1 MKKIKVI
8 FKTHLDIG
16 FTDFAEVVTL
26 RYLER
31 DIPRAIETADYFR
44 AHDHNQFRYCWTV
57 GSWLLYEY
65 LERSNSLERKKL
77 EVAVERGDIAWH
89 ALPFT
94 THSELAG
101 ESLFRFGLA
110 LSQKLDARFGRKTTG
125 AKLTDVPGHTRGI
138 VGPLAEAGVKLLHI
152 GINPASAAAK
162 VPPLFRWRDRE
173 GREIIV
179 AYQPD
184 YGSMLEIP
192 GHDTGYLIVVGGD
205 NTGAQ
210 SPEVVLELLKQHPG
224 AETATFSDLAAEL
237 EPLRETLPL
246 VTSEIGDSWIHGV
259 GSDPWKVAR
268 FRELCRFR
276 REEGLEREEQ
286 FSRLL
291 LQVAEHTWGMDE
303 KTHFKNRTA
312 WRASELRKIAA
323 EPEMVR
329 FVASWKEQ
337 RDYLTRA
344 VAALPAAS
352 AEKAQRRLET
362 LNPVPVRLSARR
374 CNCFE
379 TKHFVIEIDP
389 ERGCLSRLCRK
400 DAGLELAAPDRPLFL
415 FVQESFTVADMERFM
430 SRYLRSRA
438 AWALADFGKPGMPE
452 SLPKQVAEGFP
463 ARAGGRY
470 RDGAWHIALGGDYPR
485 GRVGGFHRVTLELTL
500 PDDRPQ
506 IQARLQ
512 WFGKSPDRQPHAAWL
527 EFHPAVKCD
536 FCRFTKLGEPVD
548 ASDVVAGGGRSLHAI
563 DGAVRWG
570 NERAVLEVDSP
581 DAPLLAPGRRALGD
595 FPDTLPDPAAGIG
608 FNLYNNLWGTN
619 FPMWFGDD
627 MLFRFE
633 LNLPP
638 D

>member
-1 MKKIKVI
+1 MMNNIRII

-16 FTDFAEVVTL
+16 FTDFAEAVTR

-44 AHDHNQFRYCWTV
+44 LHDHHGFRYCWTV
-57 GSWLLYEY
+57 GSWLLCEY
-65 LERSNSLERKKL
+65 LERSNSLNRKKL
-77 EVAVERGDIAWH
+77 EAAIERGDIAWH

-101 ESLFRFGLA
+101 ESLFRFGLT
-110 LSQKLDARFGRKTTG
+110 LSQKLDARFGRKTVG

-138 VGPLAEAGVKLLHI
+138 VRPLAEAGVKLLHI
-152 GINPASAAAK
+152 GINPASSAAK

-184 YGSMLEIP
+184 YGSMLEVP
-192 GHDTGYLIVVGGD
+192 GGDTGYLIVVGGD

-210 SPEVVLELLKQHPG
+210 SPEVVLELLKQYPG
-224 AETATFSDLAAEL
+224 ARTATLNDLAAEL
-237 EPLRETLPL
+237 EPFRDTLPV

-276 REEGLEREEQ
+276 GEEGLEGEEP
-286 FSRLL
+286 FSRRL

-312 WRASELRKIAA
+312 WRAFELRKIAA
-323 EPEMVR
+323 EPETVR
-329 FVASWKEQ
+329 FEASWREQ
-337 RDYLTRA
+337 RDYLDRA
-344 VAALPAAS
+344 VAALPAPL
-352 AEKAQRRLET
+352 AEKAQRRLAA
-362 LNPVPVRLSARR
+362 LNPVPVRLPSER

-379 TKHFVIEIDP
+379 TKHFLLEIDP

-400 DAGLELAAPDRPLFL
+400 DSGQELAAPDRPLFL
-415 FVQESFTVADMERFM
+415 FVLESFTSSDMERFA
-430 SRYLRSRA
+430 SRYLRSRPE
-438 AWALADFGKPGMPE
+438 WALADFGKPGMPE
-452 SLPKQVAEGFP
+452 SLPKQVTEGFP

-470 RDGAWHIALGGDYPR
+470 RDGAWHIAVGGDYPH
-485 GRVGGFHRVTLELTL
+485 GRVGGFRRVTLELTL
-500 PDDRPQ
+500 PDDRPA

-527 EFHPAVKCD
+527 ELHPATQCD
-536 FCRFTKLGEPVD
+536 SCRFTKLGEPVD
-548 ASDVVAGGGRSLHAI
+548 AADVVAGGGRALHAI
-563 DGAVRWG
+563 DGTVRWG
-570 NERAVLEVDSP
+570 GLEVKSP

-595 FPDTLPDPAAGIG
+595 FPDTLPDVNAGIG

-633 LNLPP
+633 LN
-638 D
+638 

>member
-1 MKKIKVI
+1 MKNIRVI

-16 FTDFAEVVTL
+16 FTDMAETVTN

-31 DIPRAIETADYFR
+31 DIPRAIETAEYFR
-44 AHDHNQFRYCWTV
+44 RHDHGGFRYCWTV

-65 LERSNSLERKKL
+65 LERSNSLERRKL
-77 EVAVERGDIAWH
+77 EAAVERGDIAWH
-89 ALPFT
+89 ALAFT
-94 THSELAG
+94 THSEFAG
-101 ESLFRFGLA
+101 ESLFRFGLT

-138 VGPLAEAGVKLLHI
+138 VRPLAEAGVKLLHI
-152 GINPASAAAK
+152 GINPVSAAAD
-162 VPPLFRWRDRE
+162 VPPLFRWRD
-173 GREIIV
+173 GGGNEIIV

-192 GHDTGYLIVVGGD
+192 GGDTGYLIVVGGD

-210 SPEVVLELLKQHPG
+210 SPEVVLELLKQYPE
-224 AETATFSDLAAEL
+224 ARTATFNDLAAEL
-237 EPLRETLPL
+237 EPLRETLPV

-276 REEGLEREEQ
+276 REEGLECEDK

-303 KTHFKNRTA
+303 KTHFKNRAA

-323 EPEMVR
+323 EPETVR
-329 FVASWKEQ
+329 FEASWREQ
-337 RDYLTRA
+337 RDYLAQA
-344 VAALPAAS
+344 VAALPAS
-352 AEKAQRRLET
+352 IAEKAQRRLET
-362 LNPVPVRLSARR
+362 LRPVPVRLPAERR
-374 CNCFE
+374 KCFE
-379 TKHFVIEIDP
+379 TKHFVLEVDP
-389 ERGCLSRLCRK
+389 ERGCLSRLCHK
-400 DAGLELAAPDRPLFL
+400 DSGLELAAPDRPLFL
-415 FVQESFTVADMERFM
+415 FVLESFAATDMEHFM
-430 SRYLRSRA
+430 ARYLRSRP

-452 SLPKQVAEGFP
+452 SLPKQMTEGFP

-470 RDGAWHIALGGDYPR
+470 RNGAWHIAIGGDYPH
-485 GRVGGFHRVTLELTL
+485 GRVGGFRRVTLELTL
-500 PDDRPQ
+500 PDDRPA

-536 FCRFTKLGEPVD
+536 FCRFTKLGEPID
-548 ASDVVAGGGRSLHAI
+548 PTDVVAGGGRALHAI
-563 DGAVRWG
+563 DGTVRWG
-570 NERAVLEVDSP
+570 NLEAESL

-595 FPDTLPDPAAGIG
+595 FPDTLPDPDAGIS

-619 FPMWFGDD
+619 FPMWFGDN

-633 LNLPP
+633 LRLSP